1 MNALVHTATA
11 TAAPAEGFWRRTARR
26 FMRSRGA
33 LVAAGVLLVLVAL
46 ALFAPWVAPQDPYDL
61 TTLSVMNSK
70 MPPMSRGT
78 DGMLYLLG
86 TDQQGREM
94 LSVMLY
100 GLRVSLF
107 VATVSVGVA
116 LVIGIVL
123 GLLAGFSGGLVD
135 AAIMRVVDV
144 QLGIPAILL
153 AIIVLALLG
162 QGIDKT
168 VIALILTQYA
178 YFTRTVRGAVLV
190 ERQRDYVLA
199 AQGLDLPR
207 HRVLL
212 HHILPNCLPP
222 LIVVAT
228 LHTGG
233 AIALEATLSFL
244 GLGVPVTRP
253 SLGMVIAN
261 GFQYL
266 LGGRYWISIFPGIL
280 LMVLVIAINLVGDRL
295 RDILNPRLQA

>member
-1 MNALVHTATA
+1 MSAVVS
-11 TAAPAEGFWRRTARR
+11 AAPEGFWHRTLRR
-26 FMRSRGA
+26 FTRSPDA
-33 LVAAGVLLVLVAL
+33 VVAGVVLLILLAL
-46 ALFAPWVAPQDPYDL
+46 AILAPWVAPQDPYDL
-61 TTLSVMNSK
+61 TQLSVMNSRL
-70 MPPMSRGT
+70 PPMSRGA
-78 DGMLYLLG
+78 DGVLYLLG
-86 TDQQGREM
+86 SDQQGREM

-107 VATVSVGVA
+107 VSFTSVGIGLA
-116 LVIGIVL
+116 IGIVL
-123 GLLAGFSGGLVD
+123 GLLAGFNGGLLD

-153 AIIVLALLG
+153 AIIILAVLG

-168 VIALILTQYA
+168 IVAITLTQYA

-199 AQGLDLPR
+199 AQGLDIGPVRILFR
-207 HRVLL
+207 
-212 HHILPNCLPP
+212 HILPNCLPP
-222 LIVVAT
+222 VIVVAT

-244 GLGVPVTRP
+244 GLGVPVTQP

-266 LGGRYWISIFPGIL
+266 MSGRYWISFFPGVL
-280 LMVLVIAINLVGDRL
+280 LMVLVIAINLIGDRL

>member
-1 MNALVHTATA
+1 MIATDVLTLD
-11 TAAPAEGFWRRTARR
+11 TAAPEGFWRSTARR
-26 FMRSRGA
+26 YARSRLG
-33 LVAAGVLLVLVAL
+33 VAAAVFLLLLVLL
-46 ALFAPWVAPQDPYDL
+46 AVFAPWIAPQDPYDL
-61 TTLSVMNSK
+61 SSLSVMNSK
-70 MPPMSRGT
+70 MPPMSRGN
-78 DGMLYLLG
+78 DGLLYLLG
-86 TDQQGREM
+86 SDQQGREM
-94 LSVMLY
+94 ASVMMY

-107 VATVSVGVA
+107 VSFTSVGIA
-116 LVIGIVL
+116 LAIGIVL

-153 AIIVLALLG
+153 AIIILALLG

-168 VIALILTQYA
+168 IAALILTQYA

-199 AQGLDLPR
+199 AQGLDIPY

-212 HHILPNCLPP
+212 RHVLPNCLPP
-222 LIVVAT
+222 VIVVAT
-228 LHTGG
+228 LHLGG

-266 LGGRYWISIFPGIL
+266 LSGRYWIALFPGFL

-295 RDILNPRLQA
+295 RDILNPRLT

>member
-1 MNALVHTATA
+1 MSAASLALG
-11 TAAPAEGFWRRTARR
+11 AAAAEGFWRRTARR
-26 FMRSRGA
+26 YARSKLGMGA
-33 LVAAGVLLVLVAL
+33 AIFL
-46 ALFAPWVAPQDPYDL
+46 ALLILMAVFAPWIAPQNPYDL
-61 TTLSVMNSK
+61 ATLSVMNSK
-70 MPPMSRGT
+70 LPPMSRGD
-78 DGMLYLLG
+78 DGLLYLLG
-86 TDQQGREM
+86 SDQQGREM
-94 LSVMLY
+94 ASVMIY

-107 VATVSVGVA
+107 VAFSSVGIA

-153 AIIVLALLG
+153 AIIILALLG
-162 QGIDKT
+162 QGVDKT
-168 VIALILTQYA
+168 IVALILTQYA
-178 YFTRTVRGAVLV
+178 YFTRTIRGAVLV

-199 AQGLDLPR
+199 AQGLGIPH

-212 HHILPNCLPP
+212 RHVLPNCLPP
-222 LIVVAT
+222 VIVVAT

-266 LGGRYWISIFPGIL
+266 LSGRYWISLFPGFL

-295 RDILNPRLQA
+295 RDILNPRLTH

>member
-1 MNALVHTATA
+1 MLVGS
-11 TAAPAEGFWRRTARR
+11 PPEGFWRRTLRR
-26 FMRSRGA
+26 YMRSRAA
-33 LVAAGVLLVLVAL
+33 LVAAAFLLLLVFL
-46 ALFAPWVAPQDPYDL
+46 AVFAPWVAPQDPYDL
-61 TTLSVMNSK
+61 TRLSVMNSK
-70 MPPMSRGT
+70 MPPLSRGT
-78 DGMLYLLG
+78 EGMLYLLG
-86 TDQQGREM
+86 SDQQGREM

-107 VATVSVGVA
+107 VAFTSVGIA
-116 LVIGIVL
+116 LAIGIAL
-123 GLLAGFSGGLVD
+123 GLLAGFTGGLLD

-168 VIALILTQYA
+168 IAALILTQYA

-199 AQGLDLPR
+199 AQGLDMPMR
-207 HRVLL
+207 HVLFG
-212 HHILPNCLPP
+212 HILPNCLPP
-222 LIVVAT
+222 VIVVTT
-228 LHTGG
+228 LHIGG

-266 LGGRYWISIFPGIL
+266 LSGRYWMSIFPGVL

-295 RDILNPRLQA
+295 RDILNPRLPP